1 MLDGRCSWDQQDIGR
16 VLEKPGKR
24 NLHWCGLKRRCGCVK
39 RGRLQWS
46 EASEREKRNIRY
58 PLRGQVIDESIVV
71 PLGHVVEILHADN
84 LRHGLRF
91 GQLLGRNVAQAD
103 VTDQP
108 LTLELDERGQRLF
121 DRSFRRFR
129 EPSNAEIHDVK
140 SVQAKIPKI
149 VVNAVNEFL
158 Q

>member
-16 VLEKPGKR
+16 VLKKPGKR
-24 NLHWCGLKRRCGCVK
+24 NLHWCGVERRCGCVK

-84 LRHGLRF
+84 LGYGLRF
-91 GQLLGRNVAQAD
+91 SELLGRNVAQ
-103 VTDQP
+103 TDMPDQS
-108 LTLELDERGQRLF
+108 LTLEVDEDGQWLLDRFLP
-121 DRSFRRFR
+121 RFR
-129 EPSNAEIHDVK
+129 ESADPKIDNVEMVE
-140 SVQAKIPKI
+140 AKISQ
-149 VVNAVNEFL
+149 VVLNGIH
-158 Q
+158 